1 MKMKT
6 TILLAASFV
15 LAAGANAATVIS
27 YNWDFN
33 GGIGGPSQFAGVV
46 SAANWNNSYTISTT
60 ANPQSGSP
68 WSNLIDNSG
77 ATTTMD
83 ISFNSPNQYRANPSG
98 GTPGQDADGTYN
110 RNLLN
115 GYADMSGGIAV
126 TVNLAEIPYALYDI
140 YIYMSSDTAD
150 REGYVADDGGLTYY
164 FRTLGSAAVT
174 GSNASLIQTLDLTD
188 DAVDT
193 AASYA
198 KFSSLS
204 GASQAISVF
213 AAGNAG
219 IAGIQVV
226 QIPEPSAALLGG
238 LGMLA
243 LLRRRRA

>member
-6 TILLAASFV
+6 SILLAASLA

-27 YNWDFN
+27 YNWDYN
-33 GGIGGPSQFAGVV
+33 GTITGSTQFAGVV
-46 SAANWNNSYTISTT
+46 SAANWNNSYTINPG

-83 ISFNSPNQYRANPSG
+83 ISFNSPNQWPIQGS
-98 GTPGQDADGTYN
+98 PGQDADGTYN

-115 GYADMSGGIAV
+115 GYVDMSGGIAV

-198 KFSSLS
+198 KFSNLS
-204 GASQAISVF
+204 GTSQAISVF

-238 LGMLA
+238 LGLLA